1 MIPFYF
7 YIMLFFCR
15 AKCVRIVLPCKDFSN
30 VVFILRLIKNYKN
43 HLFYF
48 TPSYTLDTI
57 TTSKS
62 CNVHFSMDSNFCNT
76 KNSAFLLST
85 TNRNKK

>member
-15 AKCVRIVLPCKDFSN
+15 AKCVRFVLPCKDFSD
-30 VVFILRLIKNYKN
+30 VVFLLRLN

-48 TPSYTLDTI
+48 TPSYTLDTV

-62 CNVHFSMDSNFCNT
+62 CNVHFSMDSNFFKT

-85 TNRNKK
+85 TKQEQEINY

>member
-15 AKCVRIVLPCKDFSN
+15 AKCVRFVLLCKDFSD
-30 VVFILRLIKNYKN
+30 VVFILRLN

-48 TPSYTLDTI
+48 TPSYTLDTL

-62 CNVHFSMDSNFCNT
+62 CNVHFSIDSNFFKT
-76 KNSAFLLST
+76 KNSVFLLSM

>member
-30 VVFILRLIKNYKN
+30 VVFILRL
-43 HLFYF
+43 LFYF
-48 TPSYTLDTI
+48 TPSYTLATL

-62 CNVHFSMDSNFCNT
+62 CNVHFSMDSNFFKT
-76 KNSAFLLST
+76 KNNAFLLST
-85 TNRNKK
+85 TKQEQEINY